1 MSKYIQNR
9 VRALRFEHHEMTQE
23 QLANKTQVTRQ
34 TIAAI
39 ENNKYSPSLE
49 LAFRISDVF
58 ELPVCEVFSYGLNDG
73 FFDVHHYKGG
83 GDQKKDNR
91 S

>member
-1 MSKYIQNR
+1 MF
-9 VRALRFEHHEMTQE
+9 RFENNEMTQE

-49 LAFRISDVF
+49 LAFKISDTF
-58 ELPVCEVFSYGLNDG
+58 ELPICSVFSYGTSDRFQNIHDIRG
-73 FFDVHHYKGG
+73 ENMK
-83 GDQKKDNR
+83 
-91 S
+91 

>member
-1 MSKYIQNR
+1 MHIQNKIKM
-9 VRALRFEHHEMTQE
+9 LRFENNEMTQE

-49 LAFRISDVF
+49 LAFKISNAF
-58 ELPVCEVFSYGLNDG
+58 EQTICKVFSYGTSDS
-73 FFDVHHYKGG
+73 FKDVHKFKGG
-83 GDQKKDNR
+83 GSRKID

>member
-1 MSKYIQNR
+1 MSKKIKNN
-9 VRALRFEHHEMTQE
+9 VRALRFENNETTQE

-49 LAFRISDVF
+49 LAFKISDTF
-58 ELPVCEVFSYGLNDG
+58 KLPICKVFSYGTNDS
-73 FFDVHHYKGG
+73 FEDVHKIKGG
-83 GDQKKDNR
+83 GARKTDR
-91 S
+91 

>member
-1 MSKYIQNR
+1 MSKKIANKIR
-9 VRALRFEHHEMTQE
+9 FLRFNSGEMTQE
-23 QLANKTQVTRQ
+23 QLAEKASVTRQ

-49 LAFRISDVF
+49 LAFKISDIFNKPIGDVF
-58 ELPVCEVFSYGLNDG
+58 LYINKEDS
-73 FFDVHHYKGG
+73 
-83 GDQKKDNR
+83 